1 MTLKR
6 EDIKKLIIQQML
18 LESIQEEGVIQK
30 WLSNTALKGGDKL
43 TKLGQRMAPKPE
55 EDPEF
60 LQDLSKIADF
70 IQMYRDSKTITD
82 SDFYKKFVMGVQE
95 QINEQYQSQF
105 LKQILSKKPTVK
117 DVQDFVNHI
126 GSNQQLSRELRN
138 LQLKKVEVPSSPI
151 SQKPATAAVTPPDGK
166 KAATTETPPETAAAD
181 KTTSAAVTTTTSAGQ
196 TGPETPID
204 VKVNDNIVNTNDV
217 QIQVKPKPQSGG
229 GRRGKAAAKNKANEE
244 ARSVA
249 DLIKLQKQGRLS
261 GQDKTKLINILSGMS
276 AEERANLQEAIVEE
290 IFNLLTGKTK

>member
-138 LQLKKVEVPSSPI
+138 LQLKKVEVPEVPTT
-151 SQKPATAAVTPPDGK
+151 QKPATAAGTPSDDK
-166 KAATTETPPETAAAD
+166 KIANTETPPETAA
-181 KTTSAAVTTTTSAGQ
+181 KTTSSSVTA
-196 TGPETPID
+196 PETNTEKTAQSSEIER
-204 VKVNDNIVNTNDV
+204 KGALVNTQGAN
-217 QIQVKPKPQSGG
+217 IQVKADKGG
-229 GRRGKAAAKNKANEE
+229 KRRASKQAKDAAEETAKKIADMLAKQEKGALPEKEQNELIQL
-244 ARSVA
+244 
-249 DLIKLQKQGRLS
+249 LIKNPSLKQQQKL
-261 GQDKTKLINILSGMS
+261 
-276 AEERANLQEAIVEE
+276 EEAIVEE
-290 IFNLLTGKTK
+290 IFNLLTGKYK